1 MMKFY
6 YGKLKTK
13 MLTEKQITEKKQKQV
28 TSLFLIYHS
37 RSYCLFIIK
46 RFAQI
51 NIFKLS
57 DDILDVILLNK
68 LLQGF
73 VVCAVFFHWQDIF
86 CLNYLDTFP
95 SEKLWIETIFL

>member
-1 MMKFY
+1 M
-6 YGKLKTK
+6 LK
-13 MLTEKQITEKKQKQV
+13 EKQITGKKQKQV

-57 DDILDVILLNK
+57 DDILHVILLNK
-68 LLQGF
+68 LLQAF
-73 VVCAVFFHWQDIF
+73 VVCAVFSLAGYFFIELQKISG
-86 CLNYLDTFP
+86 LYPINYP
-95 SEKLWIETIFL
+95 